1 MKALDGWIKL
11 HRRLLQSRAWCDADA
26 EGKVI
31 LLTLLLSACHTNTVW
46 KIKRSGIDTVLKP
59 GELYISLR
67 AFAKKC
73 GVPFNKINFEFKRL
87 KNIGFLNCKSSNSG
101 TLVQILNWGKYQL
114 TDTVISTPV
123 ETPLNPESVG
133 GDYAFT
139 SALLPLETPLETH
152 NKKYSELINKNNKN
166 KVQEAVLSPEFVNA
180 IRDYNAAFPNAP
192 LSMNDMQLLQEVAV
206 TASVSWIAMAVSEL
220 ITKQREMVV
229 RKPQKYLKG
238 VLKNWLKD
246 GVPYVEKSESA
257 ALEDFYKQEG
267 VK

>member
-1 MKALDGWIKL
+1 MDGWIKL
-11 HRRLLQSRAWCDADA
+11 HRKMLGSRAWCDADA

-73 GVPFNKINFEFKRL
+73 GVSFNKINFEFKRL
-87 KNIGFLNCKSSNSG
+87 KSIGFLNCKSSNSG

-114 TDTVISTPV
+114 ADTVISTPA
-123 ETPLNPESVG
+123 ETPLEPENVDGDCNIASV
-133 GDYAFT
+133 
-139 SALLPLETPLETH
+139 LLPLETPLETH
-152 NKKYSELINKNNKN
+152 NKKYSELINKYNKN
-166 KVQEAVLSPEFVNA
+166 KVQEAVLSPEFINA
-180 IRDYNAAFPNAP
+180 IQDYNTAFPNAP
-192 LSMNDMQLLQEVAV
+192 LSVTDMQMLQEVAL
-206 TASVSWIAMAVSEL
+206 TASVSWVAMAVSEL

-257 ALEDFYKQEG
+257 ALEDFYKHEG
-267 VK
+267 VE